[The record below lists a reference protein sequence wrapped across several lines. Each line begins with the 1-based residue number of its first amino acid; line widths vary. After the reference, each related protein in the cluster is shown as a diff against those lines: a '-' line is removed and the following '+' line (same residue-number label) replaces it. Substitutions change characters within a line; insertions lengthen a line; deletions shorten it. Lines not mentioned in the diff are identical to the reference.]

1 MFPLGRS
8 FSQRRTYSRDSAEMF
23 VTSASVKPWRANASG
38 AVGMGY
44 VGQFT
49 SPTCPTPAPSV
60 PRFQRS
66 APQLLGRRGRVSRL
80 RDLSHGVRPLPAS
93 LGPRAR
99 RLSWQVVVP
108 QVVVGSLE
116 VPFPLARS
124 CVESDYAVPEE
135 VLTRPV
141 GAVEVEGWRH

>member
-49 SPTCPTPAPSV
+49 SPTMSDSGTE
-60 PRFQRS
+60 RS
-66 APQLLGRRGRVSRL
+66 SI
-80 RDLSHGVRPLPAS
+80 SEI
-93 LGPRAR
+93 
-99 RLSWQVVVP
+99 
-108 QVVVGSLE
+108 GSP
-116 VPFPLARS
+116 VARS
-124 CVESDYAVPEE
+124 KRKSK
-135 VLTRPV
+135 PV
-141 GAVEVEGWRH
+141 FEI